1 MIRTVI
7 PAACLV
13 LALQAGA
20 AWADEPAR
28 GSSTWIGIVTGEPE
42 RDTFGYRGG
51 DLALPAA
58 VQLDPHSRYLGDRT
72 GDEEKDTFGRTA
84 RAASGLG
91 QRSATNSPI
100 GGTR

>member
-20 AWADEPAR
+20 VWADEQSR
-28 GSSTWIGIVTGEPE
+28 GSSTWIGLVTGEPE

-51 DLALPAA
+51 DLAVPAAA
-58 VQLDPHSRYLGDRT
+58 VQLEPQSRYLGDRT
-72 GDEEKDTFGRTA
+72 GDEEKDTYGRT
-84 RAASGLG
+84 ASGLG

-100 GGTR
+100 GGTQ